1 MYTIRD
7 GYDRKKHPRMLK
19 VRPMT
24 FEEALKLKRGDECL
38 FHANDG
44 SARRVRVS
52 GQLKTWKT
60 RPGDLSFPVKY
71 GMWESAKVEWKDGVH
86 RGTQLLVEACGY
98 PNDKPCPSCRQYDT
112 TGGLVTECIPCGFYR
127 IDGSTS

>member
-24 FEEALKLKRGDECL
+24 FDEVLVLKYGDECL

-44 SARRVRVS
+44 TARRVRVK
-52 GQLKTWKT
+52 GKVKTWKT
-60 RPGDLSFPVKY
+60 RPRDLSVPVKY
-71 GMWESAKVEWKDGVH
+71 GMYESARVEWTNGVH
-86 RGTQLLVEACGY
+86 RGVVLLMEVE
-98 PNDKPCPSCRQYDT
+98 S
-112 TGGLVTECIPCGFYR
+112 
-127 IDGSTS
+127 

>member
-24 FEEALKLKRGDECL
+24 FEETLVLKHGDECL

-44 SARRVRVS
+44 SARRVRVM
-52 GQLKTWKT
+52 GKVKTWKT
-60 RPGDLSFPVKY
+60 RPRDLSVPVKY
-71 GMWESAKVEWKDGVH
+71 GMWESARVEYRNGEH
-86 RGTQLLVEACGY
+86 RGTVLLVEVE
-98 PNDKPCPSCRQYDT
+98 S
-112 TGGLVTECIPCGFYR
+112 
-127 IDGSTS
+127 

>member
-24 FEEALKLKRGDECL
+24 FNEVLKLEVGDECL

-44 SARRVRVS
+44 SARRCRVT
-52 GQLKTWKT
+52 GKVKTWKT
-60 RPGDLSFPVKY
+60 RPNDLSVPVKY
-71 GMWESAKVEWKDGVH
+71 GMFESARCEWFDRVHYGVK
-86 RGTQLLVEACGY
+86 LLVEV
-98 PNDKPCPSCRQYDT
+98 KP
-112 TGGLVTECIPCGFYR
+112 
-127 IDGSTS
+127 

>member
-24 FEEALKLKRGDECL
+24 FEEVLLLKRGDECL

-44 SARRVRVS
+44 SARRVHVT
-52 GQLKTWKT
+52 GQVKTWKT
-60 RPGDLSFPVKY
+60 RPRDLSVPVKY
-71 GMWESAKVEWKDGVH
+71 GMYESAHCEWFNNLH
-86 RGTQLLVEACGY
+86 RGVVLLVEAE
-98 PNDKPCPSCRQYDT
+98 S
-112 TGGLVTECIPCGFYR
+112 
-127 IDGSTS
+127 